1 MEKSTHRSIVKYSSG
16 GAYPIEDVLVV
27 EAPVEFRLSGV
38 PVAVLMRT
46 PGDDDAL
53 ALGFALSE
61 SIVLH
66 PDEFV
71 RLERVASLNHD
82 DRWDI
87 ILADGV
93 TVDPEQFR
101 RNLYTTSSCGLCG
114 KASIDAVRIAARVVE
129 PGPDLDE
136 QAILAFPERM
146 RRAQS
151 EFDTT
156 GGIHGAAAFAP
167 DGELLGVYEDIGRHN
182 AVDKLI
188 GVLARDRWPLSDIV
202 LMVSGRVSF
211 EIVQKAAVVG
221 IPVVCGVSAASSLAA
236 ELGEEMGMTIIG
248 FVRDS
253 SFNVYAGPGRLVS
266 QEL

>member
-1 MEKSTHRSIVKYSSG
+1 MEKSIKRPIVRYGDGGPPPTH
-16 GAYPIEDVLVV
+16 DLLVA
-27 EAPVEFRLSGV
+27 ESPVEFRLRGV
-38 PVAVLMRT
+38 PIAVLMRT
-46 PGDDDAL
+46 PGHDETL

-66 PDEFV
+66 PDEFIGV
-71 RLERVASLNHD
+71 ERVVSNDHD

-87 ILADGV
+87 VLADGV

-129 PGPDLDE
+129 SGPELDD
-136 QAILAFPERM
+136 QMVIAFSGMM
-146 RRAQS
+146 REAQT
-151 EFDTT
+151 EFDAT
-156 GGIHGAAAFAP
+156 GGIHAAAGFTAS
-167 DGELLGVYEDIGRHN
+167 GELLGVCEDIGRHN

-202 LMVSGRVSF
+202 MTVSGRVSF

-236 ELGEEMGMTIIG
+236 ELGEEMGMTVVG
-248 FVRDS
+248 FLRDGG
-253 SFNVYAGPGRLVS
+253 FNVYAGPERLVG
-266 QEL
+266 QYR

>member
-1 MEKSTHRSIVKYSSG
+1 MKKSIRRPIIRYSTSG
-16 GAYPIEDVLVV
+16 ATPTDDFLVA
-27 EAPVEFRLSGV
+27 ESPVEFRLGGV
-38 PVAVLMRT
+38 PIAVLMRT
-46 PGDDDAL
+46 PGHDEVL

-66 PDEFV
+66 PTEFV
-71 RLERVASLNHD
+71 GVERVASDDHD

-87 ILADGV
+87 VLADGV
-93 TVDPEQFR
+93 KVDPEQFR

-129 PGPDLDE
+129 PGPELDE
-136 QAILAFPERM
+136 QMIITFPGRM
-146 RRAQS
+146 LEAQT
-151 EFDTT
+151 EFDVT
-156 GGIHGAAAFAP
+156 GGIHAAAAFTASG
-167 DGELLGVYEDIGRHN
+167 DLLGVCEDIGRHN

-188 GVLARDRWPLSDIV
+188 GVLARDRWPLSGIV
-202 LMVSGRVSF
+202 LTVSGRVSF

-248 FVRDS
+248 FLRDGG
-253 SFNVYAGPGRLVS
+253 FNVYAGAERLVS
-266 QEL
+266 RDR

>member
-1 MEKSTHRSIVKYSSG
+1 MERSTHRPIVRYAGG
-16 GAYPIEDVLVV
+16 GANPTDDVLVV

-46 PGDDDAL
+46 PGNDAAL

-71 RLERVASLNHD
+71 RLERVASLDHD
-82 DRWDI
+82 DRWDM

-136 QAILAFPERM
+136 QAVLAFPERM
-146 RRAQS
+146 RRAQV
-151 EFDTT
+151 EFDAT
-156 GGIHGAAAFAP
+156 GGIHGAAAFAA
-167 DGELLGVYEDIGRHN
+167 DGELLGVCEDIGRHN

-188 GVLARDRWPLSDIV
+188 GFLARERWPLSDIV
-202 LMVSGRVSF
+202 LTVSGRVSF

-236 ELGEEMGMTIIG
+236 ELGDEMGMTIIG
-248 FVRDS
+248 FLRDGG
-253 SFNVYAGPGRLVS
+253 FNVYAGPERLVGR
-266 QEL
+266 QR